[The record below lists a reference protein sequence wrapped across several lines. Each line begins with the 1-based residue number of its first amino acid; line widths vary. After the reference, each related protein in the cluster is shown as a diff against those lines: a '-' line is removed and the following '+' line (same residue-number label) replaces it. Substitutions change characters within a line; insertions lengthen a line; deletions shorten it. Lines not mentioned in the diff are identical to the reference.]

1 MRWREGSIS
10 KHIKWPDWECTLGQV
25 TFPKHHYYLWYI
37 KSSTEAR
44 GVSYME
50 NRFQKSVRAR
60 SKHRGNSGA
69 ALVSIKPC
77 LLMFLLAE
85 ARFGNMDHNTI
96 FIPYKIHCEVM
107 RNGNCWAAPG
117 RSFRKECAFPW
128 EFLQRGEQ
136 FSSRCEKKLGS
147 LQGICFTN
155 LQEVENKIPRGEV
168 WEQKFRASFLCVP
181 HWGQT
186 GREPAQDI
194 CSLPRLFAS
203 YLVSGWD
210 LGLHCKL
217 VLTPVSTADFI

>member
-1 MRWREGSIS
+1 MKER
-10 KHIKWPDWECTLGQV
+10 KYFQHMKWPDWENILGEV
-25 TFPKHHYYLWYI
+25 TFPKHNYYLWYM

-50 NRFQKSVRAR
+50 NRFQKSARAR
-60 SKHRGNSGA
+60 SKHWGNSGA

-85 ARFGNMDHNTI
+85 ARFGNTDHNTI

-107 RNGNCWAAPG
+107 RNGNCWTAPG
-117 RSFRKECAFPW
+117 RSFRKECAFSW
-128 EFLQRGEQ
+128 EFLQRREQ
-136 FSSRCEKKLGS
+136 FSSCCEKKLGS

-155 LQEVENKIPRGEV
+155 LQKVENKIPRGEV

-181 HWGQT
+181 HWGQM
-186 GREPAQDI
+186 GQGPAQDI

-203 YLVSGWD
+203 
-210 LGLHCKL
+210 
-217 VLTPVSTADFI
+217 